1 MICVWVWAMSSEWRS
16 EDNFWD
22 CVLSLS
28 LYYKLNSGCQA
39 VREELCPLRHL
50 TVLKQYLL
58 KWKYHS
64 LCEQKLPVK
73 RQKNSSHWLYVPRK
87 RNSVLGAQWGEQV
100 WEAPGG
106 TRYSPLSS
114 MLLVVG
120 VSVLGSA
127 LTWTRNIYENSFA
140 HLPLL
145 TAQCQ
150 SWSMCRDLLPVTST
164 LKCPSAP
171 APSTPAC
178 FFYLGAG
185 SAFALFIWL
194 FIPPRFLLVLPGCKL
209 ELFKT
214 ASSFPVTG
222 VLFTLIYWSKNPFN
236 GALVAWI
243 NGCPS
248 PIA

>member
-127 LTWTRNIYENSFA
+127 LTWTRDIYMRIHLHTCPCWQPSVKADRCAVLSFLWHPLWNA
-140 HLPLL
+140 H
-145 TAQCQ
+145 QH
-150 SWSMCRDLLPVTST
+150 LLPRLRLASSI
-164 LKCPSAP
+164 LAQALLLHYLSGYLFHPDS
-171 APSTPAC
+171 SL
-178 FFYLGAG
+178 YSLGA
-185 SAFALFIWL
+185 
-194 FIPPRFLLVLPGCKL
+194 
-209 ELFKT
+209 
-214 ASSFPVTG
+214 
-222 VLFTLIYWSKNPFN
+222 N
-236 GALVAWI
+236 
-243 NGCPS
+243 
-248 PIA
+248 